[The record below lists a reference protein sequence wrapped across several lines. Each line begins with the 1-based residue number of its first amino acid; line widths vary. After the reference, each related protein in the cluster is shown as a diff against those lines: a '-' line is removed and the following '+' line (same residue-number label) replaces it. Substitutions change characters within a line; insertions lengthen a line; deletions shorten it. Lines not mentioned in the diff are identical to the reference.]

1 YDLNEEPIKFT
12 IERSQTK
19 HVFVTAINSLTK
31 GSVELI
37 KVDDAK
43 QNTTLEGAVF
53 KIVNKDGHDVRTD
66 LTTDKNGRL
75 VVDELPPGDYEFIE
89 TKAPEHYD
97 LNETPIKFTVK
108 KGQEK

>member
-1 YDLNEEPIKFT
+1 MEKSSLKTYNQETINLLKQSSKHYDLNEEPIKFT

-66 LTTDKNGRL
+66 LTTDKTAFSCG
-75 VVDELPPGDYEFIE
+75 
-89 TKAPEHYD
+89 
-97 LNETPIKFTVK
+97 
-108 KGQEK
+108 